1 MKNIKNFKSY
11 FIKESTQLKD
21 SYHGKR
27 SINKKNGHLGVIHN
41 WGWKGSY
48 LFLDIEDGSSTELSD
63 LDDIEIIDNKEFN
76 ILYEERNYRQPK
88 EGEEFTQRQ
97 RDHGRINDSTLKAM
111 EKGASSGEYT
121 DDFAREVAMIVSMSE
136 FYKKLLNTYGT
147 VNIDEIKKT
156 DRSGLSELFQQSQ
169 FGEESSYSEMCD
181 KMGLH
186 GESPI
191 SENEI
196 IDKLESTKEFAEEQ
210 GIDWPALE
218 GEYSEELKFFLKLL
232 K

>member
-1 MKNIKNFKSY
+1 MNHIKNFQSY
-11 FIKESTQLKD
+11 LIKESTQLKD
-21 SYHGKR
+21 SYHRKGV
-27 SINKKNGHLGVIHN
+27 INKKNGHLGVIHN

-63 LDDIEIIDNKEFN
+63 LNDIEIIDNKDFN
-76 ILYEERNYRQPK
+76 ELYKERNYRQPK
-88 EGEEFTQRQ
+88 DGEEFNKRQ
-97 RDHGRINDSTLKAM
+97 IDHGRINDSTLKAM

-121 DDFAREVAMIVSMSE
+121 DDFAREVAMIFSISE
-136 FYKKLLNTYGT
+136 FYKELLNTYGT
-147 VNIDEIKKT
+147 VNIAEIQKT
-156 DRSGLSELFQQSQ
+156 DPSGVKELFQQFQ
-169 FGEESSYSEMCD
+169 FGEESSYSKMCD

-186 GESPI
+186 GETPI

-196 IDKLESTKEFAEEQ
+196 IDKLESAKEFAEEQ

-218 GEYSEELKFFLKLL
+218 GEYSEELKFFLKLI